1 MKPSERNPVTRFS
14 SVQDGLYD
22 RILNMC
28 VEEGKMCMSQMME
41 IDAKGGAACMKAAGL
56 NLPQDVCSVE
66 NADEVVALLEQRP
79 VQQ

>member
-1 MKPSERNPVTRFS
+1 
-14 SVQDGLYD
+14 
-22 RILNMC
+22 MC

-41 IDAKGGAACMKAAGL
+41 IDAKGGAAYMKAAGL

-66 NADEVVALLEQRP
+66 NADEVVALLGQRP